1 MQVADWRR
9 DPIVIVLF
17 GLIVIFALVAWAVLL
32 LGRDGQS
39 IDSTTTVGP
48 VLPVVTNQGQP
59 NSLQASPL
67 PLQSG
72 TTAGQSDG
80 NATRQ
85 LQPQTQLS
93 PEQLNSLQ

>member
-1 MQVADWRR
+1 MQVADWRK

-17 GLIVIFALVAWAVLL
+17 GLIVIFALVAWAILL
-32 LGRDGQS
+32 LGRGDQP
-39 IDSTTTVGP
+39 IDSTTTAGP

-59 NSLQASPL
+59 DNLQASPL

-72 TTAGQSDG
+72 AITGQSDSS
-80 NATRQ
+80 ATGQ

-93 PEQLNSLQ
+93 PEQLNALQ